1 MNVFTEI
8 FKWFTE
14 LFKWWFVVL
23 PWEQGLRVRLG
34 KHPVILG
41 PGIHL
46 KVPLYHTAYK
56 QTTRMRML
64 RLSMQTVTTRDKVTL
79 SIVCSMGYTIKDVLM
94 LYKKLH
100 HPEGTLANI
109 IQSRV
114 AEFVAVNYMKDCTPV
129 MVEEFICENV
139 DIAQYGLGNGYF
151 KVTNYAAVK
160 TIRLLQDQNW
170 IADDLHLDNHVGAVL
185 NGPAPR

>member
-1 MNVFTEI
+1 MNIFTEI

-64 RLSMQTVTTRDKVTL
+64 RLSMQTVTTRDKISL
-79 SIVCSMGYTIKDVLM
+79 SIVCSMGYTIQDVLT
-94 LYKKLH
+94 LYKSLH
-100 HPEGTLANI
+100 HPEGTLANLV
-109 IQSRV
+109 QSRV
-114 AEFVAVNYMKDCTPV
+114 AEFVSTNTLDNCTP
-129 MVEEFICENV
+129 EGIEKYINDNINLEK
-139 DIAQYGLGNGYF
+139 YGLGNGYF

-170 IADDLHLDNHVGAVL
+170 IADDLQLDNHVGAII
-185 NGPAPR
+185 NGPQPR